1 MLELI
6 LLSIG
11 FLLVFEGLIYYFF
24 AGNMKN
30 FLDQISKEK
39 AQEIIRFAIACGAHV
54 CKGLGAID
62 AQPYKEDIDQ
72 LLST

>member
-30 FLDQISKEK
+30 FLDQISKIEPNV
-39 AQEIIRFAIACGAHV
+39 IRIFSIFAIGIGV
-54 CKGLGAID
+54 CLI
-62 AQPYKEDIDQ
+62 YSI
-72 LLST
+72 LRFYSNN